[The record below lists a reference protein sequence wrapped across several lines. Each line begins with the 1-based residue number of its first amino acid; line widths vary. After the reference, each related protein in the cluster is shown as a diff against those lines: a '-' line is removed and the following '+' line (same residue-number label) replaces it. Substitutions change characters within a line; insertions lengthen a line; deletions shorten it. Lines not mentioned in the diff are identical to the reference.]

1 MRFRDKVR
9 FSRQPVV
16 IYEIIP
22 PSKESAEELNVYADK
37 LSSLLSRTHVDAI
50 NIPEIRD
57 ETTRGARPVKAL
69 PKTEPRV
76 LGTAIQQAIG
86 IEAIANRCVVYTNRA
101 NQQDWLL
108 KTFREYRIE
117 NLVLVGGESSKS
129 KYPGPSVTEAAD
141 IITKYLNRGFKKEEG
156 GEPTP
161 LPDRTDYFC
170 GGITIPSR
178 RKPDPPWDEPQR
190 LIEKSK
196 RGIEFF
202 TSQVLYEAE
211 STKSLLKDYSK
222 RCVEEGIEPKRIFL
236 SFAPT
241 SNQKDIAF
249 LKWLGVEIPPDVEDY
264 LLEDS
269 QKIAER
275 SLEVS
280 RHVLKEILDFT
291 DREGIE
297 VPLGLNVEHIMNHN
311 FEISIAMIQELSK
324 LYRSFCIQEALL
336 HDRSAVVPK
345 RHLSPI

>member
-22 PSKESAEELNVYADK
+22 PSKESAEDLRVYSDK

-50 NIPEIRD
+50 NIPEVRD
-57 ETTRGARPVKAL
+57 ETTRGARPVKAI

-76 LGTAIQQAIG
+76 FGAVIQQTIG
-86 IEAIANRCVVYTNRA
+86 IEAIVNRCVVYTNRA

-108 KTFREYRIE
+108 KTFKDYRIE
-117 NLVLVGGESSKS
+117 NLVLVGGESSKL
-129 KYPGPSVTEAAD
+129 KYPGPSVTETAD
-141 IITKYLNRGFKKEEG
+141 IITKYLNRGFRKEEG

-178 RKPDPPWDEPQR
+178 RKPDPQRDEPNR

-196 RGIEFF
+196 HGIEFF
-202 TSQVLYEAE
+202 TSQVIYEAE
-211 STKSLLKDYSK
+211 SAKKLLKDYYQC
-222 RCVEEGIEPKRIFL
+222 CVEEKIEPKRIFL
-236 SFAPT
+236 SFAPA
-241 SNQKDIAF
+241 SSRKDIEF
-249 LKWLGVEIPPDVEDY
+249 LKWLGVEIPQDVESY
-264 LLEDS
+264 LLKDLKRIS
-269 QKIAER
+269 ER

-280 RHVLKEILDFT
+280 CHVLKEILDFT
-291 DREGIE
+291 DREGIG

-311 FEISIAMIQELSK
+311 FEISIEMIQDLSK

-336 HDRSAVVPK
+336 HDRRVFMPK
-345 RHLSPI
+345 RHLSQI

>member
-9 FSRQPVV
+9 FVRQPVV

-22 PSKESAEELNVYADK
+22 PSQESAEDLHVYSDK

-57 ETTRGARPVKAL
+57 ETTRGARPVKAI
-69 PKTEPRV
+69 PKTEPRAFGAV
-76 LGTAIQQAIG
+76 IQQTIG
-86 IEAIANRCVVYTNRA
+86 IEAIVNRCVVYTNRA

-108 KTFREYRIE
+108 KTFKDYRIE
-117 NLVLVGGESSKS
+117 NLVLVGGESSKLR
-129 KYPGPSVTEAAD
+129 YPGPSVTETAD

-178 RKPDPPWDEPQR
+178 RKADPSWDEPNR
-190 LIEKSK
+190 LIEKGK

-202 TSQVLYEAE
+202 TSQVIYEAE
-211 STKSLLKDYSK
+211 STKKLLKDYYK
-222 RCVEEGIEPKRIFL
+222 RCLEEGVEPRRIVL

-241 SNQKDIAF
+241 SNRKDIAF
-249 LKWLGVEIPPDVEDY
+249 LKWLGVEIPPDVESY
-264 LLEDS
+264 LLEDT

-275 SLEVS
+275 SLEIS

-311 FEISIAMIQELSK
+311 FEISIEMIQDLSK

-345 RHLSPI
+345 RNLSQI